1 MKICD
6 ISWKVYN
13 NPANDYRRGGAG
25 AERSRRGLGAV
36 QTHSF
41 QVLESE
47 RFKDLAEDLLS
58 ILAAGRRGRPIPFRP
73 YLFYYFV
80 ASFWL

>member
-1 MKICD
+1 MILSVKYRVILGMR
-6 ISWKVYN
+6 
-13 NPANDYRRGGAG
+13 RRGSSA
-25 AERSRRGLGAV
+25 ARRSLDATRRGK
-36 QTHSF
+36 HSF